1 MAMTTTPLDYWSLL
15 VREDAS
21 LPVFEAALSIAQ
33 DEYPSLDILALLHQI
48 DEFASRLRARL
59 PADASMQ
66 HRVHCL
72 NQLFFKELGFR
83 GNANDY
89 YDPDNSY
96 LNRVIE
102 RRCGLPITLSLLY
115 MEIGQQAGIPLQG
128 VAFPGHYLVKV
139 KIGGG
144 EAFLDVFNGGTS
156 LTYDDLVA
164 RIEPDLDT
172 VHTTPNAIAAFL
184 HEASPRETL
193 ARTLR
198 NLKNIYRYDK
208 DWKRLLNVQQ
218 RMVILLPEEPTEQR
232 DRGIAYAQLD
242 CPSAAIEDLEAYLA
256 ARPQAEDR
264 ALIGEQLEM
273 LRQAVGRLN

>member
-1 MAMTTTPLDYWSLL
+1 MTTTPLDYWSLL

-59 PADASMQ
+59 PAHASMQ

-164 RIEPDLDT
+164 RIELDLDT
-172 VHTTPNAIAAFL
+172 VCTTPNTIAAFL

-218 RMVILLPEEPTEQR
+218 RMVILLPKEPIEQR

-242 CPSAAIEDLEAYLA
+242 CPSAAIEDLEAYLV

-264 ALIGEQLEM
+264 ALIGEQLKM

>member
-1 MAMTTTPLDYWSLL
+1 MAMTTTLLDYWSLL

-21 LPVFEAALSIAQ
+21 LPVFEAALAIAQ
-33 DEYPSLDILALLHQI
+33 DEYPALDMLALLHQV
-48 DEFASRLRARL
+48 DQFGSRLRARI
-59 PADASMQ
+59 PADAPTQ
-66 HRVHCL
+66 YRIHCL

-139 KIGGG
+139 KVGGG
-144 EAFLDVFNGGTS
+144 EAFLDIFNGGAS
-156 LTYDDLVA
+156 LSYDDLIG
-164 RIEPDLDT
+164 RIEPGLDAMHGT
-172 VHTTPNAIAAFL
+172 LESVAAFL
-184 HEASPRETL
+184 HPANPRETL

-208 DWKRLLNVQQ
+208 DWKRLLDVQR
-218 RMVILLPEEPTEQR
+218 RMVILLPDEPTELR
-232 DRGIAYAQLD
+232 DRGLAYAHLD
-242 CPSAAIEDLEAYLA
+242 CPSAAIDDLQAYLV
-256 ARPQAEDR
+256 ARPQADDR
-264 ALIGEQLEM
+264 NAIGEQIEF
-273 LRQAVGRLN
+273 LRHAVGRLN

>member
-1 MAMTTTPLDYWSLL
+1 MAMTTTPLEYWELL

-21 LPVFEAALSIAQ
+21 LPVFEAALAIAQ
-33 DEYPSLDILALLHQI
+33 DEYPALDMLAMLHEV
-48 DEFASRLRARL
+48 DEYGSRLRKRI
-59 PADASMQ
+59 PADAPMT
-66 HRVHCL
+66 HRVHSL

-139 KIGGG
+139 RIGGG
-144 EAFLDVFNGGTS
+144 EAFLDVFNSGAS
-156 LTYDDLVA
+156 LTYDDLLG
-164 RIEPDLDT
+164 RIEPDLET
-172 VHTTPNAIAAFL
+172 AHTTPAAIAAFL
-184 HEASPRETL
+184 YPASPRETL

-208 DWKRLLNVQQ
+208 DWKRLLDVQQ
-218 RMVILLPEEPTEQR
+218 RLVILLPEESDELR
-232 DRGIAYAQLD
+232 DRAAAYAQLD
-242 CPSAAIEDLEAYLA
+242 CPHAAIDDLEAYLA
-256 ARPQAEDR
+256 ARPAAKDR
-264 ALIGEQLEM
+264 AAIGEQIKM
-273 LRQAVGRLN
+273 LRQTVRRLN

>member
-33 DEYPSLDILALLHQI
+33 DEYPSLDMLALLHQI

-144 EAFLDVFNGGTS
+144 EAFLDVFNSGTS
-156 LTYDDLVA
+156 LTYDDLIA

-218 RMVILLPEEPTEQR
+218 RLVILLPEEPTEQR

-242 CPSAAIEDLEAYLA
+242 CPSAAIDDLEAYLA
-256 ARPQAEDR
+256 VRPEAEDR
-264 ALIGEQLEM
+264 VAISAQVEI